1 MPILIHLSA
10 QVATGES
17 ERDIL
22 PSLSLSLSLSLSQY
36 FVLLFIC
43 KLDTNITAK

>member
-22 PSLSLSLSLSLSQY
+22 PSLSLSLSQY

>member
-22 PSLSLSLSLSLSQY
+22 PSLSLSLSLSQY